1 MPTATGSH
9 LKLSAS
15 HQDEASHHVVDGVVD
30 SLHHLLFPLSV
41 AVAGSP
47 RTIIN
52 VIHIHRPEM
61 SNAFH
66 V

>member
-1 MPTATGSH
+1 MVDGVVDHHVVDGVVT
-9 LKLSAS
+9 
-15 HQDEASHHVVDGVVD
+15 HHVVDGVVD
-30 SLHHLLFPLSV
+30 SLHHLLFPLSF

-47 RTIIN
+47 RTIVN
-52 VIHIHRPEM
+52 VIHVHRPEM